1 MNAMTDRILEK
12 QTYNIKQDKT
22 MMTLELDEET
32 TSLLKRLVEQEH
44 IGAEQVVK
52 KALTEHANAISTKTA
67 LITDYAGV
75 LAKSPSFQ
83 GDPLEIQKTMR
94 DEWN

>member
-1 MNAMTDRILEK
+1 
-12 QTYNIKQDKT
+12 
-22 MMTLELDEET
+22 MMTLELDDET
-32 TSLLKRLVEQEH
+32 TTLLKRLVEQEH
-44 IGAEQVVK
+44 IGAAQVVK
-52 KALTEHANAISTKTA
+52 NALTEHSNAISAKTA
-67 LITDYAGV
+67 LMTDYAGV